1 MGEVWLGV
9 LAYTLQLYFDFS
21 GYSDMAIGL
30 ARLFGIR
37 LPMNFNS
44 PYKAANIAE
53 FWRRWHITLSR
64 FLRDYIYIPLGGNRR
79 GNARK
84 YTNLF
89 VTMLIGGIWHG
100 AGWTFVV
107 WGALHGTY
115 LLIYHVWR
123 DRKADSTHHA
133 PRTTHQQSTADSARM
148 TARRFFAHASTFL
161 AIVIAWVFFRADS
174 FQAATNVLIS
184 MTGFHGLTS
193 DLARL
198 HQSNGWV
205 LVIPLLLAVW
215 FCRTRINCWRA
226 LRRHWNTSEPTRRP
240 GRSRCPLQA
249 NWRGRQI
256 SRGGSPSLLSP

>member
-1 MGEVWLGV
+1 
-9 LAYTLQLYFDFS
+9 
-21 GYSDMAIGL
+21 
-30 ARLFGIR
+30 
-37 LPMNFNS
+37 
-44 PYKAANIAE
+44 NIAE

-133 PRTTHQQSTADSARM
+133 PRTTHQQSTAASARM
-148 TARRFFAHASTFL
+148 STRRFFAHASTFL
-161 AIVIAWVFFRADS
+161 AIVIAWVLFRADS
-174 FQAATNVLIS
+174 FQAATNILIS

-215 FCRTRINCWRA
+215 FLPNSNQLLARFAPTLEYVGADASAGPKPLPTPGKLAWAPNFAWGFVIAALTVISMLCFSRA
-226 LRRHWNTSEPTRRP
+226 SE
-240 GRSRCPLQA
+240 
-249 NWRGRQI
+249 
-256 SRGGSPSLLSP
+256 